1 MNSLNSR
8 FKGFGIGKRKSTASI
23 DSPPVSSTPPAQ
35 ITHAYP
41 AGAAPP
47 QQLPPQIPPQVSP
60 PTSQPGPPGPAP
72 TAASIASSSQA
83 THIMNHP
90 GGGPRPPSYTG
101 NFQQSAQAPLGRT
114 SPLTQNPTRT
124 PPTQMVGG
132 PPPINTGAPVSGYPP
147 PMHMQPGAQPAP
159 GGPGGPT
166 GYPPAA
172 YPQPAPAPQQQ
183 PTNAMASYGRPA
195 AEVEGNSRS
204 KAQLIVGIDFGTTFS
219 GVAFA
224 FATNNEAKEDIIT
237 EWPGAGSYT
246 KQKIPTVL
254 YYDQYQKVVGWG
266 PDIADALAPTGY
278 PKPGVQ
284 KVEWF
289 KLQLML
295 SGNTY
300 IDPINL
306 PPLPPGKSEIDVAA
320 DYLFKLRQA
329 MRAALQKTL
338 GEVFNREER
347 NIRYYLT
354 VPAIWNDAGKAATR
368 AAAIQAG
375 FLRDEN
381 DNRLTLVSEPEA
393 ASLFCAKTGLL
404 NLKVHDAILI
414 VDCGG
419 GTVDLIA
426 YEVEDENPF
435 TVAECTA
442 GSGDSCGST
451 ALNRNFSNI
460 LRTKIRKM
468 KLPDGSKTAGRVYA
482 KCIMDFENRIKA
494 DFRNNGQKWAVDVGI
509 EAEFPEAGIEEGYM
523 TFTNEEILQCFE
535 PVVNRILELV
545 RNQIIA
551 IQAQNRTLQNIL
563 VVGGFGAS
571 EYLFQQIKL
580 HVPPQFQSKVVRPM
594 DSVAAIV
601 KGAVTAGIT
610 ERVITHRVARRHYLM
625 ATLQPF
631 KEGYHPE
638 AYRVPSLD
646 GKDRCKFTRQIFV
659 QKGQKVKI
667 GEPVKVSFFRQ
678 VAPGATLMYED
689 ILYACDEDVCPEYT
703 KDPRIKEVVTL
714 TSDLSRKNLEK
725 DFERMDTPQ
734 GTFYRVYFD
743 IYLTLDGSE
752 FSAELVCQGEVMGR
766 CRSRFR

>member
-1 MNSLNSR
+1 MDLMSSR
-8 FKGFGIGKRKSTASI
+8 FKLGFGNKRKSGSSLAPTTTATNTPPNGSPSQP
-23 DSPPVSSTPPAQ
+23 SPPP
-35 ITHAYP
+35 
-41 AGAAPP
+41 GN
-47 QQLPPQIPPQVSP
+47 
-60 PTSQPGPPGPAP
+60 TSNPN
-72 TAASIASSSQA
+72 ASSASLP
-83 THIMNHP
+83 MNPQNHL
-90 GGGPRPPSYTG
+90 GRPPSYTY
-101 NFQQSAQAPLGRT
+101 APGAPRPA
-114 SPLTQNPTRT
+114 SPL
-124 PPTQMVGG
+124 PPGG
-132 PPPINTGAPVSGYPP
+132 QHHPQQLAHHPPPLNTGVGVPYPTGGGMSSAPPPPGYGGYPP
-147 PMHMQPGAQPAP
+147 QS
-159 GGPGGPT
+159 T
-166 GYPPAA
+166 GQGHGI
-172 YPQPAPAPQQQ
+172 PQPLAPFRGHTGELDNQA
-183 PTNAMASYGRPA
+183 
-195 AEVEGNSRS
+195 RS

-219 GVAFA
+219 GVAYA
-224 FATNNEAKEDIIT
+224 FATNTEAKEDIIT
-237 EWPGAGSYT
+237 EWPGAGTHT

-278 PKPGVQ
+278 PKAGVQ

-289 KLQLML
+289 KLQLM
-295 SGNTY
+295 SSGGNTY

-320 DYLFKLRQA
+320 DYLFHLRGA
-329 MRAALQKTL
+329 MRNQLQKTL

-347 NIRYYLT
+347 NIRYFLT

-381 DNRLTLVSEPEA
+381 DNRLTLITEPEA
-393 ASLFCAKTGLL
+393 AAMFCAKTGLL
-404 NLKVHDAILI
+404 NLKIHDAILI

-426 YEVEDENPF
+426 YEVDEESPF
-435 TVAECTA
+435 SVCECTA

-468 KLPDGSKTAGRVYA
+468 KLPDGSRTAGKVYA

-509 EAEFPEAGIEEGYM
+509 EADFPEAGIEEGYM

-551 IQAQNRTLQNIL
+551 IQAQNRPLQNVL

-580 HVPPQFQSKVVRPM
+580 HVPPQYQSKVVRPM

-610 ERVITHRVARRHYLM
+610 ERVVTSRVARRHYLM

-631 KEGYHPE
+631 KEGHHPE
-638 AYRVPSLD
+638 QYRVPSLD
-646 GKDRCKFTRQIFV
+646 GKDRCKYTRQIFV
-659 QKGQKVKI
+659 QKGERIKN

-752 FSAELVCQGEVMGR
+752 FNAELVCQGEVMGR
-766 CRSRFR
+766 CSARFR